1 MSKSSESLREERFRV
16 DLGGIVEL
24 LSRNLY
30 SGKDV
35 YVRELLQNGMD
46 AVTAAESATGS
57 SVRGRIRFVVDGTT
71 LRITDNGIGLGEA
84 EAKSLLA
91 TIGGSSKRDQ
101 FGLGRS
107 DYLGQFGIGLL
118 SCFMVT
124 DEIVV
129 YSRSAREGARP
140 VRWQGN
146 ARGTWTV
153 TELGAAELPAELAR
167 LAHGTTIVLRSLP
180 GERGFNYRDIRDLIE
195 RYGEF
200 LPIELTV
207 ERPGTDPEPI
217 GAFGKGR
224 VPVWEASALT
234 QRQWCSDNFG
244 FEPFDIIPLDVP
256 VAGFKGTAFVLSEGA
271 HPGRSTRHRLYL
283 RRMLLS
289 NKVTDLLPEWAYFVR
304 VVGNTDYLQPTASRD
319 ALFEDSLLLE
329 TREALGDAVREWL
342 ANLAQVDQ
350 YRFAR
355 FIGLHMNGLKALAIT
370 DAQTRDLVVRS
381 VPFETTFGLNTLQD
395 LMADGALRFTR
406 TDQQY
411 RALLPIAAANGL
423 QVLNAGYAFDEE
435 ILEQLRLDHPEQR
448 IVEVNIND
456 IVGAMLPSD
465 PVEEARFLPL
475 LHACHQALTGQG
487 VTVILRD
494 FKPATI
500 PVLYL
505 PQAAAAAGVVEDAA
519 RNAPGESGLEG
530 ILDVLADAAQHGGSG
545 TVSAPDKPQLVINGS
560 SPLAHQL
567 LAAVDSPL
575 VVAALRG
582 LYVQALLAG
591 NHPMNPQA
599 RAWASEVYTSLIS
612 TAL

>member
-1 MSKSSESLREERFRV
+1 M
-16 DLGGIVEL
+16 
-24 LSRNLY
+24 
-30 SGKDV
+30 
-35 YVRELLQNGMD
+35 
-46 AVTAAESATGS
+46 
-57 SVRGRIRFVVDGTT
+57 
-71 LRITDNGIGLGEA
+71 
-84 EAKSLLA
+84 
-91 TIGGSSKRDQ
+91 
-101 FGLGRS
+101 
-107 DYLGQFGIGLL
+107 
-118 SCFMVT
+118 
-124 DEIVV
+124 
-129 YSRSAREGARP
+129 
-140 VRWQGN
+140 
-146 ARGTWTV
+146 
-153 TELGAAELPAELAR
+153 
-167 LAHGTTIVLRSLP
+167 
-180 GERGFNYRDIRDLIE
+180 
-195 RYGEF
+195 
-200 LPIELTV
+200 
-207 ERPGTDPEPI
+207 
-217 GAFGKGR
+217 
-224 VPVWEASALT
+224 
-234 QRQWCSDNFG
+234 
-244 FEPFDIIPLDVP
+244 
-256 VAGFKGTAFVLSEGA
+256 
-271 HPGRSTRHRLYL
+271 
-283 RRMLLS
+283 
-289 NKVTDLLPEWAYFVR
+289 
-304 VVGNTDYLQPTASRD
+304 
-319 ALFEDSLLLE
+319 
-329 TREALGDAVREWL
+329 REWL

-381 VPFETTFGLNTLQD
+381 VPFETTFGLNTLQN

-487 VTVILRD
+487 MTVILRD

>member
-84 EAKSLLA
+84 EAKGLLA

-129 YSRSAREGARP
+129 YSHSAREGARP

-381 VPFETTFGLNTLQD
+381 VPFETTFGLNTLQN

-475 LHACHQALTGQG
+475 LHACHQSLTGQG
-487 VTVILRD
+487 MTVILRD